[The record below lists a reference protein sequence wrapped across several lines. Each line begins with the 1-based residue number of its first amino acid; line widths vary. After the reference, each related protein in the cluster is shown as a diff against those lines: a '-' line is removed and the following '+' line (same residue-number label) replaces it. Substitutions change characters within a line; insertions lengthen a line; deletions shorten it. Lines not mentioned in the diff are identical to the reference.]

1 MPKSVTL
8 RKSDYV
14 RALTLAEQFNLNAG
28 ARPNRKVKAAL
39 KEAVA
44 FMAQVTPA
52 VVKGE
57 VVETGSAWGGP
68 DEFLSKSSAVA
79 TARQGERADY
89 LTGTVDIQLPKRDA
103 EALASIRRAFR
114 LSSDKQAAGLALRVY
129 DGIADGIRRGNGFS
143 YANPQ
148 SKLDVDK
155 VRDKVLPQTP

>member
-1 MPKSVTL
+1 MPKAVTL

-14 RALTLAEQFNLNAG
+14 RALTLAEQFNLKSS

-57 VVETGSAWGGP
+57 VIETGSAWHGP

-89 LTGTVDIQLPKRDA
+89 LTGTVDVQLPKRDA
-103 EALASIRRAFR
+103 EALAAIRRAFH

-129 DGIADGIRRGNGFS
+129 ADIADGIRRGNGFS

-148 SKLDVDK
+148 AKLDTDK
-155 VRDKVLPQTP
+155 VRGKILPQTP